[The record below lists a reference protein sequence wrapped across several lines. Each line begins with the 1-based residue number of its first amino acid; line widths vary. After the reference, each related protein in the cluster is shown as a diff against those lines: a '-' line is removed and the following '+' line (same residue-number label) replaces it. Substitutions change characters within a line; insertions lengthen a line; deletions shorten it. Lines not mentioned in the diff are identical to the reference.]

1 MTDAR
6 QRTLGVAALVVVML
20 LFSWGST
27 LVKLAET
34 PGVTVAFWR
43 MALCSVIWVVYLR
56 LRERRWTSV
65 ADFKA
70 ALVPGIAFGLDIAAF
85 FIGVTKTTVASA
97 EFTASLTPIVV
108 VPLAAVFF
116 KERMRLAP
124 LAFGVVS
131 IAGLALLLFNAPP
144 DGEFSW
150 TGVSW
155 IIAAVGLWSAYLL
168 TSRQLRQGRSVAVVM
183 AHITPIATIVTLP
196 VSLFLFPGTM
206 FDVTWRSVVFI
217 SLLAV
222 LTGTVAH
229 GLMVYAQ
236 HSVPVGVIS
245 MAQVAQPALAVTW
258 SVLFLGSSVVGI
270 QVVGMA
276 MVIAGIAAVTVAT
289 QRAR

>member
-1 MTDAR
+1 VTDAR
-6 QRTLGVAALVVVML
+6 QRSLGVAALVVVML

-43 MALCSVIWVVYLR
+43 MAMCSVIWVVYLR
-56 LRERRWTSV
+56 LKEGRWTSV

-70 ALVPGIAFGLDIAAF
+70 ALLPGVAFGLDIAAF

-108 VPLAAVFF
+108 IPLAAVFF

-124 LAFGVVS
+124 LTFGVLS

-183 AHITPIATIVTLP
+183 AHITPIATVVTLP
-196 VSLFLFPGTM
+196 IALVVFPGTL
-206 FDVTWRSVVFI
+206 FEVTGRSVVFI

-245 MAQVAQPALAVTW
+245 LAQVAQPALAVTW

-270 QVVGMA
+270 QIVGMA

-289 QRAR
+289 QRGR